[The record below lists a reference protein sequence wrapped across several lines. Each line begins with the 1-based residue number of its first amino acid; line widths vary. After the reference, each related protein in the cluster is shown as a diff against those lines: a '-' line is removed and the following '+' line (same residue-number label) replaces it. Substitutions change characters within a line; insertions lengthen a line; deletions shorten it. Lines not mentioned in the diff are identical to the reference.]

1 MLIVRQQR
9 RRLVAAMSS
18 DYAWRSDVGPEASY
32 GPITCQMKNGYFYL
46 QKHTSGSTFPGS
58 LLSKRQLGD
67 SGPDTVPPGNCPI
80 VRRSVLLSGVIER
93 SKDTVISTLPLALIT
108 RQNVMI
114 SSSVGTDQYV
124 LVVGRMCPWV
134 EVW

>member
-1 MLIVRQQR
+1 MVDLIPFLR
-9 RRLVAAMSS
+9 AIS
-18 DYAWRSDVGPEASY
+18 
-32 GPITCQMKNGYFYL
+32 
-46 QKHTSGSTFPGS
+46 
-58 LLSKRQLGD
+58 
-67 SGPDTVPPGNCPI
+67 PI

-108 RQNVMI
+108 LQNVMI